1 MIVSKLRSHFT
12 GPHAIALALLGGL
25 AACTVGPNYQGPP
38 KVTPEAVSAPAF
50 HRADADQISAPPPG
64 HWWVALGDG
73 ELDRLET
80 AALAAS
86 PDLEAAAA
94 RVREAR
100 AVLRQDKAN
109 ELPTTG
115 SSAAYLHARGLT
127 SAFGAAPAGSS
138 APAQQSA
145 SPNPVINSYAAV
157 LDATWE
163 IDLFGG
169 NRRAIEGARAATVA
183 YEDDLQGAEVSL
195 TAEVAQAYL
204 SLRDAQARLAQSRRD
219 AEIEARTL
227 AMERE
232 RQAGG
237 VATDLDVERLNDQLL
252 STRANFEPLQ
262 AQITDQLDRLAVL
275 TGRAPGE
282 LDPDLATA
290 APAPLPPAKVDVGDP
305 AELLRRR
312 PDIRAA
318 ERRLAQQNALIG
330 QRTANLFPKVTL
342 LGDIG
347 FSASQVESLFTPASL
362 LYVTAPILQWNP
374 FDFGRTRATIHQ
386 AQAARDEAMAN
397 YRKAVLTALDD
408 AESALARYGRQR
420 QAVVALER
428 VKASADRAAHL
439 TDLRFQGGTAT
450 TVDLLDAERS
460 RVQAETNLEEAQV
473 QLTEDF
479 VALEKSLGLGWQDP
493 STS

>member
-1 MIVSKLRSHFT
+1 MDFMIRRRLYA
-12 GPHAIALALLGGL
+12 GWGALFVLG
-25 AACTVGPNYQGPP
+25 AAMAGCTVGPNYRGPP
-38 KVTPEAVSAPAF
+38 KVTPEAVNALAF
-50 HRADADQISAPPPG
+50 HRADADEAAKPPAAR
-64 HWWVALGDG
+64 WWTALGDA

-80 AALAAS
+80 AALADS

-94 RVREAR
+94 RVRQAR

-109 ELPTTG
+109 ELPTSG
-115 SSAAYLHARGLT
+115 ASAIYLHAKGLT
-127 SAFGAAPAGSS
+127 SAFGAAPA
-138 APAQQSA
+138 SA
-145 SPNPVINSYAAV
+145 SGGQQVEENPAINSYAAV
-157 LDATWE
+157 GDATWE
-163 IDLFGG
+163 LDLFGG
-169 NRRAIEGARAATVA
+169 NRRAIESARAETQA
-183 YEDDLQGAEVSL
+183 YQDDLQGAEVSL

-204 SLRDAQARLAQSRRD
+204 SLRDAQARLAQSHHD
-219 AEIEARTL
+219 ADLEARTL
-227 AMERE
+227 TMEQQ

-275 TGRAPGE
+275 TGKAPGE
-282 LDPDLATA
+282 LDADLITVVA
-290 APAPLPPAKVDVGDP
+290 APLPPAKVEVGDP
-305 AELLRRR
+305 ATLLRRR

-318 ERRLAQQNALIG
+318 ERRLAQQNAVIG

-347 FSASQVESLFTPASL
+347 FSSSQVASLFTPASL
-362 LYVTAPILQWNP
+362 LYVAAPVLQWSP
-374 FDFGRTRATIHQ
+374 FDFGRTRATIRQ
-386 AQAARDEAMAN
+386 AQAARDEAAAN

-420 QAVVALER
+420 QAVVALEG

-450 TVDLLDAERS
+450 TVDVLDAERS
-460 RVQAETNLEEAQV
+460 RVEAETNLEEAQV
-473 QLTEDF
+473 QLSQDF
-479 VALEKSLGLGWQDP
+479 VTLQKSLGLGWRDP
-493 STS
+493 SSAS

>member
-1 MIVSKLRSHFT
+1 MRVATKRSRLAVR
-12 GPHAIALALLGGL
+12 GAITLALAGGL
-25 AACTVGPNYQGPP
+25 AACTVGPNYRGPP
-38 KVTPEAVSAPAF
+38 KVTPEAVNAPAF
-50 HRADADQISAPPPG
+50 HRANSDQSSGPPPS
-64 HWWVALGDG
+64 HWWTALGDA

-80 AALAAS
+80 AALEAS

-115 SSAAYLHARGLT
+115 SSAAYLRAKGLT
-127 SAFGAAPAGSS
+127 SAFGAAPASGSGS
-138 APAQQSA
+138 QQTA
-145 SPNPVINSYAAV
+145 SPAISSYAAV

-169 NRRAIEGARAATVA
+169 NRRAIESARASTEA
-183 YEDDLQGAEVSL
+183 YVDDLQGAQVSL

-204 SLRDAQARLAQSRRD
+204 QLRDAQARLAQSQRD

-227 AMERE
+227 AMERQ
-232 RQAGG
+232 RQSGG

-262 AQITDQLDRLAVL
+262 AQITDQFDRLAVL
-275 TGRAPGE
+275 TGRAPGALDLE
-282 LDPDLATA
+282 LAA
-290 APAPLPPAKVDVGDP
+290 VAPAPLPPAKVDVGDP
-305 AELLRRR
+305 ADLLRRR

-318 ERRLAQQNALIG
+318 ERRLAQQNAVIG

-347 FSASQVESLFTPASL
+347 FTSSEVESLFTPASL
-362 LYVTAPILQWNP
+362 LYVAAPILQWNP
-374 FDFGRTRATIHQ
+374 FDFGRTRATMRQ
-386 AQAARDEAMAN
+386 AEAARDEAMAS

-420 QAVVALER
+420 EAVVALER

-450 TVDLLDAERS
+450 TVDVLDAEQR
-460 RVQAETNLEEAQV
+460 RVEAETSLEEAQV
-473 QLTEDF
+473 QLTQDF
-479 VALEKSLGLGWQDP
+479 VALEKSLGLGWRDA
-493 STS
+493 

>member
-1 MIVSKLRSHFT
+1 M
-12 GPHAIALALLGGL
+12 AL
-25 AACTVGPNYQGPP
+25 
-38 KVTPEAVSAPAF
+38 S
-50 HRADADQISAPPPG
+50 DA
-64 HWWVALGDG
+64 

-80 AALAAS
+80 AALADS

-94 RVREAR
+94 RVRQAR

-109 ELPTTG
+109 ELPTSG
-115 SSAAYLHARGLT
+115 ASAIYLHAKGLT
-127 SAFGAAPAGSS
+127 SAFGAAPA
-138 APAQQSA
+138 SA
-145 SPNPVINSYAAV
+145 SGGQQVEENPAINSYAAV
-157 LDATWE
+157 GDATWE
-163 IDLFGG
+163 LDLFGG
-169 NRRAIEGARAATVA
+169 NRRAIESARAETQA
-183 YEDDLQGAEVSL
+183 YQDDLQGAEVSL

-204 SLRDAQARLAQSRRD
+204 SLRDAQARLAQSHHD
-219 AEIEARTL
+219 ADLEARTL
-227 AMERE
+227 AMEQQ

-275 TGRAPGE
+275 TGKAPGE
-282 LDPDLATA
+282 LDADLITVVA
-290 APAPLPPAKVDVGDP
+290 APLPPAKVEVGDP
-305 AELLRRR
+305 ATLLRRR

-318 ERRLAQQNALIG
+318 ERRLAQQNAVIG

-347 FSASQVESLFTPASL
+347 FSSSQVASLFTPASL
-362 LYVTAPILQWNP
+362 LYVAAPVLQWSP
-374 FDFGRTRATIHQ
+374 FDFGRTRATIRQ
-386 AQAARDEAMAN
+386 AQAARDEAAAN

-420 QAVVALER
+420 QAVVALEG

-450 TVDLLDAERS
+450 TVDVLDAERS
-460 RVQAETNLEEAQV
+460 RVEAETNLEEAQV
-473 QLTEDF
+473 QLSQDF
-479 VALEKSLGLGWQDP
+479 VTLQKSLGLGWRDP
-493 STS
+493 SSAS

>member
-1 MIVSKLRSHFT
+1 MGFKTRRRLYVGAGAVFAV
-12 GPHAIALALLGGL
+12 G
-25 AACTVGPNYQGPP
+25 AAMAGCTVGPDYHGPP
-38 KVTPEAVSAPAF
+38 KVTPEAVNAPAF
-50 HRADADQISAPPPG
+50 HRADADEAARHPVG
-64 HWWVALGDG
+64 RWWTALDDA
-73 ELDRLET
+73 ELDRLEA
-80 AALAAS
+80 AALADN

-94 RVREAR
+94 RVRQAR

-109 ELPTTG
+109 ELPTSG
-115 SSAAYLHARGLT
+115 ASAIYLHAKGLT
-127 SAFGAAPAGSS
+127 SAFGAAPASGSG
-138 APAQQSA
+138 QQA
-145 SPNPVINSYAAV
+145 VVQNPVINSYAAAG
-157 LDATWE
+157 DATWE

-169 NRRAIEGARAATVA
+169 NRRAIESARAATQA
-183 YEDDLQGAEVSL
+183 YQDDLQGAEVSL

-204 SLRDAQARLAQSRRD
+204 ALRDAQARLAQSHHD
-219 AEIEARTL
+219 AELEARTL
-227 AMERE
+227 AMERQ

-282 LDPDLATA
+282 LDPELTTA
-290 APAPLPPAKVDVGDP
+290 VAAPLPPEKVEVGDP
-305 AELLRRR
+305 ADLLRRR

-318 ERRLAQQNALIG
+318 ERRLAQQNAVIG

-347 FSASQVESLFTPASL
+347 FSSSQVASLFTPASL
-362 LYVTAPILQWNP
+362 LYVAAPILQWSP
-374 FDFGRTRATIHQ
+374 FDFGRTRATIRQ
-386 AQAARDEAMAN
+386 AEAARDEAMAN

-408 AESALARYGRQR
+408 ADSALARYGRQR
-420 QAVVALER
+420 QQVIQLTQ

-450 TVDLLDAERS
+450 TVDVLDAERS
-460 RVQAETNLEEAQV
+460 RVEAETNLEMAQV
-473 QLTEDF
+473 QLTQDF
-479 VALEKSLGLGWQDP
+479 VTLEKSLGLGWRDP
-493 STS
+493 SVS

>member
-1 MIVSKLRSHFT
+1 MRFSTKRSRLAPR
-12 GPHAIALALLGGL
+12 GAITLALAGGL
-25 AACTVGPNYQGPP
+25 AACTVGPNYRGPP
-38 KVTPEAVSAPAF
+38 KVTPEAVNAPAF
-50 HRADADQISAPPPG
+50 HRANANQSPAPPPG
-64 HWWVALGDG
+64 RWWTALGDA

-94 RVREAR
+94 RVRQAR

-109 ELPTTG
+109 ALPTSG
-115 SSAAYLHARGLT
+115 SSAAYLHAKGLT
-127 SAFGAAPAGSS
+127 SAFGAAPASGSGS
-138 APAQQSA
+138 ESEQAA
-145 SPNPVINSYAAV
+145 SPTISSYAAV

-169 NRRAIEGARAATVA
+169 NRRAIEGARASSEA
-183 YEDDLQGAEVSL
+183 YEEDLQGAQVSL

-227 AMERE
+227 AMQRE

-237 VATDLDVERLNDQLL
+237 VATDLDVERLNNQLL
-252 STRANFEPLQ
+252 TTRANFEPLQ

-275 TGRAPGE
+275 TGRAPGA
-282 LDPDLATA
+282 LDPELVNA
-290 APAPLPPAKVDVGDP
+290 APAPLPPVKVDVGDP

-318 ERRLAQQNALIG
+318 ERRLAEQNALIG

-347 FSASQVESLFTPASL
+347 FTSSQVESLFTPASL
-362 LYVTAPILQWNP
+362 LYVAAPILQWNP
-374 FDFGRTRATIHQ
+374 FDFGRTRATIRQ
-386 AQAARDEAMAN
+386 AEAARDEAAAN

-420 QAVVALER
+420 EAVLALER

-460 RVQAETNLEEAQV
+460 RVEAETSLEEAQV

-479 VALEKSLGLGWQDP
+479 VALQKSLGLGWRDP
-493 STS
+493 AMS